1 MKACISGCSWRIKY
15 QTTRVPATTSETQ
28 LVLVKALEA
37 DDRYLRTQ
45 AGYALAK
52 AKEGSM
58 EVTQELARIAAS
70 SDNRQAS
77 MAAFKVLETQSAGDV
92 AYF

>member
-1 MKACISGCSWRIKY
+1 M
-15 QTTRVPATTSETQ
+15 PATTSETQ
-28 LVLVKALEA
+28 LALVKALEA

-70 SDNRQAS
+70 DNRQAS